1 MKIKEAKNFFEG
13 RNEVIKI
20 EGVRKYCRDEGEK
33 SPYTWLFVGGIRTLH
48 NVRLSRSDSNAL
60 VQLMHDHFL

>member
-20 EGVRKYCRDEGEK
+20 EGVRKYCRDEGGK
-33 SPYTWLFVGGIRTLH
+33 SPYTWLFVGGIKTL
-48 NVRLSRSDSNAL
+48 RYT
-60 VQLMHDHFL
+60 M